1 MHTSSRILLLNLAL
15 TLTVWAVADLPKK
28 APITKYTG
36 LWTNSPFTSKPALPE
51 AVPVVNPLEDYA
63 LVGVSPVGAGYRVT
77 MMNKK
82 KPEDR
87 ITVDSDRPREGFQI
101 LEVTR
106 KKGDPLGTVVRM
118 KSGESTGTISFDEKL
133 LVLAAA
139 PVAKAP
145 PKVPPGVVAPGTPTP
160 QPNGQSPQRQPRPRV
175 VPPPQPGQP
184 AGQPAQPATSVNQ
197 SSQANPRPI
206 HRGGR

>member
-1 MHTSSRILLLNLAL
+1 MQTPSRILLLNLAL

-36 LWTNSPFTSKPALPE
+36 LWTNSPFTSKPPPPE
-51 AVPVVNPLEDYA
+51 PGPVVNPLEDYA

-139 PVAKAP
+139 PVAKTP
-145 PKVPPGVVAPGTPTP
+145 PKAPPGVIPGQTPTP
-160 QPNGQSPQRQPRPRV
+160 QPGQPVRQPRPRV

-197 SSQANPRPI
+197 SSQTNPRPI

>member
-1 MHTSSRILLLNLAL
+1 MQTPSRILLLNLAL

-36 LWTNSPFTSKPALPE
+36 LWTNSPFTSKPPPPE
-51 AVPVVNPLEDYA
+51 AGPVVNPLEDYA

-82 KPEDR
+82 KPEER

-106 KKGDPLGTVVRM
+106 KKGDPLGTVVQM

-133 LVLAAA
+133 LTLVAA

-145 PKVPPGVVAPGTPTP
+145 PKAPPGVIPGQTPTP
-160 QPNGQSPQRQPRPRV
+160 QPGVQPQRQPRPRV

-197 SSQANPRPI
+197 SSQAIPRPI